1 MRTLGAMADR
11 PSVAVV
17 FGARN
22 VGRAIAT
29 ERRER
34 GWEVLALAR
43 TEETL
48 AALAADVPGVRT
60 RVADATDPAVVE
72 RVLLEAGGI
81 GDLELVVN
89 AVTAPPRGGP
99 FGGGPISDAPPE
111 ALDAWL
117 AGFVPAAWAIQ
128 RAAGRLMAARGSGT
142 IVQVAGGSARRA
154 MPNRGMWAA
163 AQFAAR
169 ALTLAMA
176 QELRPAGVH
185 VALLVADGMIETER
199 RPLGDSDPD
208 ELLHPED
215 VADAVAFLSG
225 QRARAWT
232 HELTITPRL
241 DNWVP

>member
-1 MRTLGAMADR
+1 MRAMAGSR
-11 PSVAVV
+11 EVAVV

-22 VGRAIAT
+22 VGRAVA
-29 ERRER
+29 RER
-34 GWEVLALAR
+34 TAAGWRVIAVAR

-48 AALAADVPGVRT
+48 AALGRALPDVET
-60 RVADATDPAVVE
+60 RRADASDSSAVE
-72 RVLLEAGGI
+72 EVLAEAGRLGE
-81 GDLELVVN
+81 LSLVVN

-99 FGGGPISDAPPE
+99 FGGGPIAAAAPQ

-128 RAAGRLMAARGSGT
+128 RAAGAALSARGAGT

-154 MPNRGMWAA
+154 MPGRGMWAA
-163 AQFAAR
+163 AQYAAR
-169 ALTLAMA
+169 ALTLSLA

-199 RPLGDSDPD
+199 RPLGESHPD
-208 ELLHPED
+208 ELLRPED
-215 VADAVAFLSG
+215 VASAVAYLEAQSPRG
-225 QRARAWT
+225 WT

-241 DNWVP
+241 DNWSP